1 MGTLLI
7 AIAAGLGFI
16 VAYHTYGR
24 WLGHRIFALSAN
36 AVCPS
41 QRLNDGTDY
50 VPTKKAVIFGH
61 HFTSIAGTGPI
72 VGPAIAVM
80 WGWLPALIWVV
91 LGSVFIGAVHDL
103 GALVVSMRHAGQTI
117 GDVAGRVLNKRVR
130 ILFLLILFMGLTIVL
145 AIFGLVIATV
155 FRQYPASIFPC
166 TVQIPIAVAIGMWL
180 HRRGASLLVPSII
193 ALAIMYLTVVIG
205 DDNFTTS
212 LPILTPMMHGLHAA
226 NAWMASWSNMTW
238 VIVLL
243 LYSYVA
249 SVLPVW
255 LLLQP
260 RDYINSLQLL
270 SAMGLIVV
278 GLVVAAFIGGA
289 PPVEGAARQP
299 LEIVAP
305 MWNPHPAGA
314 PTIFPFLF
322 ITIACGAVSGFHCL
336 VSSGTSSK
344 QIESEPDA
352 RFVGYGSMLT
362 EGFLAT
368 LVIIAC
374 VAGLGLGVSL
384 PSSFM
389 MGSHAAFETS
399 NREFVDVRGI
409 SRNLEIAVLPRRSAT
424 DRTPLGMRLSTPG
437 QTEAIN
443 WGRHTNSPKED
454 MGLETGLYR
463 PLGPNSFHGALSFV
477 DEGVVVRGDVQTESA
492 VAVAIVS
499 GAAFN
504 TRYQS
509 WSAAGGLARTV
520 AAFVDGSAN
529 LLRAIGLPLGVA
541 VALMGVLVA
550 SFAGTT
556 LDTACRLQ
564 RYVVQELAATFLP
577 WSQDPR
583 FCPRCGY
590 TLWQRMTPYAR
601 SAAPST
607 PEGSTNVATGEAS
620 RTATSATRGNDA
632 QKLPSPG
639 GATETGARKGR
650 TTPSPL
656 RGSNQSAPD
665 SHGFRD
671 AQSSLAP
678 PVATPHRPSGTKDNA
693 HSSREDIQCPECGER
708 ITPEEIERAGK
719 SITPSALNL
728 LNPIH
733 WLTNKHGAT
742 IFAIVIATVLAA
754 LPAGATDEGGKGFW
768 GNLLSHHPQTAWDW
782 IAQYGGKGGLI
793 LWPLFGATNQLLAGL
808 SFIVVTLYLW
818 RRRKPLWFLIVPM
831 IFMLIMP
838 LWAMGWQVFIGSAD
852 SPRWLM
858 PVGGDTQ
865 WPLALIG
872 IASIVIEIWMIIE
885 ALLVLPRVRGIV
897 EHGATDVP
905 HEARV
910 ASA

>member
-1 MGTLLI
+1 MLCSMGTLLI

-24 WLGHRIFALSAN
+24 WLGHRIFALSAQ

-50 VPTKKAVIFGH
+50 VPTKKAIIFGH

-103 GALVVSMRHAGQTI
+103 GAMVVSMRHNGQTI
-117 GDVAGRVLNKRVR
+117 GDVAGRVLNRRVR

-166 TVQIPIAVAIGMWL
+166 TVQIPIAVAIGVWL
-180 HRRGASLLVPSII
+180 HRKGASLLVPSII

-205 DDNFTTS
+205 DDNFTTT
-212 LPILTPMMHGLHAA
+212 LPILTPLMHGLHAA

-238 VIVLL
+238 VIALL

-270 SAMGLIVV
+270 SAMGLIVI
-278 GLVVAAFIGGA
+278 GLIVAAFIGGA

-299 LEIVAP
+299 LEVVAP

-314 PTIFPFLF
+314 PMIFPFLF

-374 VAGLGLGVSL
+374 VAGLGLGFAIARPQTPVLELS
-384 PSSFM
+384 
-389 MGSHAAFETS
+389 GGAAFEIP
-399 NREFVDVRGI
+399 FVAADGAQKSLWVMESKKTGNTTVEVQE
-409 SRNLEIAVLPRRSAT
+409 SWDGLPREPSVTR
-424 DRTPLGMRLSTPG
+424 D
-437 QTEAIN
+437 
-443 WGRHTNSPKED
+443 
-454 MGLETGLYR
+454 
-463 PLGPNSFHGALSFV
+463 
-477 DEGVVVRGDVQTESA
+477 GVVAKSVDPEGNPFSA
-492 VAVAIVS
+492 SLV
-499 GAAFN
+499 GRAAFN

-509 WSAAGGLARTV
+509 WQNAGGLARTV

-577 WSQDPR
+577 TSRDPR
-583 FCPRCGY
+583 FCPKCGY
-590 TLWQRMTPYAR
+590 TLWQRMTSHSR
-601 SAAPST
+601 RTAPPT
-607 PEGSTNVATGEAS
+607 PEGSRNVATGAANPEGMDA
-620 RTATSATRGNDA
+620 ARGNDA
-632 QKLPSPG
+632 RNPSSPE
-639 GATETGARKGR
+639 GATESSERAAKR

-678 PVATPHRPSGTKDNA
+678 PAATPHRPSGTEDNA
-693 HSSREDIQCPECGER
+693 PSSRADIQCPECGEC
-708 ITPEEIERAGK
+708 ITPEEIERTGE
-719 SITPSALNL
+719 SITPGALNFL
-728 LNPIH
+728 TPIH

-754 LPAGATDEGGKGFW
+754 LPAGATDAGGKGFW
-768 GNLLSHHPQTAWDW
+768 GNLLSAHPQTAWDW

-808 SFIVVTLYLW
+808 SFIVITLYLW

-858 PVGGDTQ
+858 PIGGDTQ

-872 IASIVIEIWMIIE
+872 IASIIIEIWMIVE
-885 ALLVLPRVRGIV
+885 AMLVLPRVRGIV
-897 EHGATDVP
+897 EQGATDVP
-905 HEARV
+905 REARV
-910 ASA
+910 ATA